1 MQPLKF
7 MEAVD
12 LAAKPETERATLLC
26 FYHYKEDGETAF
38 TMVNISLWLE
48 ECNFSKPNTSR
59 LKEHL
64 TKGKGKSFRSSK
76 TIKGAM
82 TN

>member
-1 MQPLKF
+1 MQLLKF

-12 LAAKPETERATLLC
+12 LATKPETERATLLC

-38 TMVNISLWLE
+38 TMANISLWLE

-59 LKEHL
+59 LKERL
-64 TKGKGKSFRSSK
+64 TKGKGKSFLASI
-76 TIKGAM
+76 T
-82 TN
+82 TC

>member
-1 MQPLKF
+1 MQLLKF

-26 FYHYKEDGETAF
+26 FYHYKEDGETTF
-38 TMVNISLWLE
+38 TMAKIVLWLE

-64 TKGKGKSFRSSK
+64 PKGRANLSAPQKQSKGL
-76 TIKGAM
+76 
-82 TN
+82 